1 MATTATISIASDIMT
16 GFAGISKTMTLTEAG
31 GTSDL
36 KETTGYSRKK
46 LASDSKVDLFTMANT
61 SVTSADNV
69 GAKVFIKNIGNGAV
83 PTSIIAKDKGVKVF
97 INAVEVGLLY
107 GGDWMMVPVS
117 TVDAEDIEVQPETD
131 DAVVL
136 EYVMFYQ

>member
-1 MATTATISIASDIMT
+1 MATTAAITIASDIMT
-16 GFAGISKTMTLTEAG
+16 GFGGITKTMTLTEAG
-31 GTSDL
+31 GTGDL

-46 LASDSKVDLFTMANT
+46 LASASKVDLFTMANT

-69 GAKVFIKNIGNGAV
+69 AAKVFIKNIGNGAT
-83 PTSIIAKDKGVKVF
+83 PSIIAKDKGVVVF
-97 INAVEVGLLY
+97 INAVEVGKLF

-117 TVDAEDIEVQPETD
+117 TVDAEDIEVQPESD

>member
-1 MATTATISIASDIMT
+1 MATTATISIASDIMASF
-16 GFAGISKTMTLTEAG
+16 GGISNSMTLTEAG
-31 GTSDL
+31 GTQDL

-46 LASDSKVDLFTMANT
+46 LASASKVDLFVMANT

-69 GAKVFIKNIGNGAV
+69 AAKVFIKNIGNGATPSV
-83 PTSIIAKDKGVKVF
+83 IAKDKGVKVF
-97 INAVEVGLLY
+97 INSVELGLLY
-107 GGDWMMVPVS
+107 GGDWMVVPVS
-117 TVDAEDIEVQPETD
+117 TVDAEDIEVQPDSD